1 MRAGWAAL
9 PQGSSLRSGLFCSG
23 PSNTYRPHPPHSS
36 AHPDFTALRLRWRLQ
51 ASKSVSHPVDMSR
64 GLIFSAL
71 ENAEAGR
78 LVWRVQAHKI
88 EDRMF
93 QSNLARDERMD
104 LALSLARTGRTEEA
118 ERLADEVSQEAPLDT
133 IVHKYLVP
141 TVRAAVKL
149 QERDPEAAIDLL
161 RETVQYDL
169 AYTQSFDF
177 LYPAYIRGLAYLEL
191 GDGRSAAREFQKLID
206 NPGLCGE
213 FITGALTASTRS
225 GREADGR

>member
-1 MRAGWAAL
+1 
-9 PQGSSLRSGLFCSG
+9 
-23 PSNTYRPHPPHSS
+23 
-36 AHPDFTALRLRWRLQ
+36 
-51 ASKSVSHPVDMSR
+51 MSR

-78 LVWRVQAHKI
+78 LVQAHKI
-88 EDRMF
+88 EDRVL
-93 QSNLARDERMD
+93 QSDLESDERMD
-104 LALSLARTGRTEEA
+104 LALSLARTGRSEEA

-191 GDGRSAAREFQKLID
+191 GDGRSAVREFQKLID

-213 FITGALTASTRS
+213 FITGALARLQLARAERLMGDNASARRYYGEFLTIWKDADPDVPVYRQAKAEYAQLQNVGNKSRLTTAPRS
-225 GREADGR
+225 AR